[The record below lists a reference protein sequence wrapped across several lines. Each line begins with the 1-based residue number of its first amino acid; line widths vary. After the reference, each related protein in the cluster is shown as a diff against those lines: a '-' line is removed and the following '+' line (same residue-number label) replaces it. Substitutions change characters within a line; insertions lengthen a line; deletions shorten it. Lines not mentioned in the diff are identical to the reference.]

1 MTAATD
7 ILPALRRD
15 VEIFPAAPSASG
27 EPSWTVFDPVTNRFY
42 KIGWAAYQI
51 LSRWDVSARR
61 VVERV
66 RTETVLDV
74 TLQSVEDVK
83 NFLIENNL
91 AKSTGLRGSVRN
103 MAKAAAERKP
113 FIERV
118 FEKISGIR
126 IALFDPDAFL
136 KATLPF
142 VRPLFSK
149 GFVYVAALS
158 ALAALFLI
166 SRQSALFFSTFLYFF
181 DFSGACAY
189 AAAVIFAKAFHEF
202 GHAYAAALFGCRV
215 HSMGVMLIFGCPMFY
230 TDTTDTWRLDSRKKR
245 LIVASAGMGAELMLA
260 IAASFGW
267 LFFADGFMR
276 SACFLLATSGWVMT
290 LGVNLCPLMRFDG
303 YYILSDWWG
312 IENLR
317 ERSSKMM
324 RWKIGEVLFG
334 YKAEPPETLPASTQR
349 GMLLYA
355 LCSWL
360 YRLGVFFGI
369 ALTLYHFA
377 FKLAGMI
384 LFAASVL
391 FLIVLPCANV
401 VLTWKRNWN
410 LTDRKGMRVCVFTAI
425 LIFAGVL
432 FFAPL
437 SESVTAPAM
446 VKEASETRIYA
457 PFDAQIISVS
467 AKAGQTVKK
476 GEALA
481 RLYSLPL
488 AAEYKKNETLIKEL
502 NWRLNHGSFL
512 RDAESVQVLQ
522 SRLSA
527 AQTARAGFLEQAE
540 KLTVKSEENCV
551 VSEVFDGVRNGAWI
565 AKNAPM
571 FLLTREDGCR
581 LTAFVKEEDAAR
593 LNIGAKAVFYPEADG
608 KKSLVGKVTEIS
620 QNAISALN
628 DAEPLASIYKGGL
641 PVRVQRDG
649 TAVPAGAYFRTTVG
663 LDVCPNG
670 AGLKTYRGHAVI
682 SAVPESLKTKLVR
695 RLRALW
701 VKEGAL

>member
-66 RTETVLDV
+66 RSETVLDV

-126 IALFDPDAFL
+126 IALFDPDGFL

-149 GFVYVAALS
+149 GFIYVAALS

-245 LIVASAGMGAELMLA
+245 LIVASAGMGAEA
-260 IAASFGW
+260 
-267 LFFADGFMR
+267 
-276 SACFLLATSGWVMT
+276 
-290 LGVNLCPLMRFDG
+290 
-303 YYILSDWWG
+303 
-312 IENLR
+312 
-317 ERSSKMM
+317 
-324 RWKIGEVLFG
+324 
-334 YKAEPPETLPASTQR
+334 
-349 GMLLYA
+349 
-355 LCSWL
+355 
-360 YRLGVFFGI
+360 
-369 ALTLYHFA
+369 
-377 FKLAGMI
+377 
-384 LFAASVL
+384 
-391 FLIVLPCANV
+391 
-401 VLTWKRNWN
+401 
-410 LTDRKGMRVCVFTAI
+410 
-425 LIFAGVL
+425 
-432 FFAPL
+432 
-437 SESVTAPAM
+437 
-446 VKEASETRIYA
+446 
-457 PFDAQIISVS
+457 
-467 AKAGQTVKK
+467 
-476 GEALA
+476 
-481 RLYSLPL
+481 
-488 AAEYKKNETLIKEL
+488 
-502 NWRLNHGSFL
+502 
-512 RDAESVQVLQ
+512 
-522 SRLSA
+522 
-527 AQTARAGFLEQAE
+527 
-540 KLTVKSEENCV
+540 
-551 VSEVFDGVRNGAWI
+551 
-565 AKNAPM
+565 
-571 FLLTREDGCR
+571 
-581 LTAFVKEEDAAR
+581 
-593 LNIGAKAVFYPEADG
+593 
-608 KKSLVGKVTEIS
+608 
-620 QNAISALN
+620 
-628 DAEPLASIYKGGL
+628 
-641 PVRVQRDG
+641 
-649 TAVPAGAYFRTTVG
+649 
-663 LDVCPNG
+663 
-670 AGLKTYRGHAVI
+670 
-682 SAVPESLKTKLVR
+682 
-695 RLRALW
+695 
-701 VKEGAL
+701 